1 MDILKR
7 AQEIQPEVVA
17 NRRYLHRH
25 PELGF
30 ALDNTVRFVKEKLTE
45 MGYTPVDC
53 GDHGVVATVGGKHG
67 GKCILIRGDMDAL
80 PMAEESGLDFAS
92 ERADAAHTCGHDTH
106 TATLL
111 GAARILKEMED
122 ELPGTVKLMFQPAE
136 EICGGAKSM
145 LEAGVLENPKVDAS
159 FGTHIMA
166 MLESGKIAY
175 APGPMFA
182 SCDLFTITIKG
193 HGGHGSQPQTSIDPI
208 AIGSHLVTA
217 LQTINGREVAP
228 NDIAVLTIGSFQAGS
243 ACNIIPETAKLM
255 GSIRAFDTDVRAFV
269 KQRLIDITEGTV
281 KTFRATADI
290 EFMNETGP
298 VVTDP
303 AVMQTLGD
311 AVAEELGEE
320 HMIRNMQPFAGSE
333 DFGYITAA
341 VPSGFFA
348 IGGSPK
354 DYPALPQH
362 NPKIRF
368 NEDAF
373 VNGVVAYVAG
383 AVGWL
388 EANRD

>member
-7 AQEIQPEVVA
+7 AREIQPEVVA
-17 NRRYLHRH
+17 NRRYLHQH

-30 ALDNTVRFVKEKLTE
+30 DLDNTVRFVKEKLTE
-45 MGYTPVDC
+45 MGYVPLDC

-92 ERADAAHTCGHDTH
+92 LRGDAAHTCGHDTH

-111 GAARILKEMED
+111 GAAKILKEMED

-136 EICGGAKSM
+136 ELCAGARSM
-145 LEAGVLENPKVDAS
+145 LEDGVLENPKVDAA

-166 MLESGKIAY
+166 MLESGKVAY

-182 SCDLFTITIKG
+182 SCDLFTITVKG

-208 AIGSHLVTA
+208 VVGAHLITA
-217 LQTINGREVAP
+217 LQTINAREVAP
-228 NDIAVLTIGSFQAGS
+228 SDIAVLTIGCFQAGS
-243 ACNIIPETAKLM
+243 ACNIIPESAKLM
-255 GSIRAFDTDVRAFV
+255 GSIRSFDADVRAFV
-269 KQRLIDITEGTV
+269 KQRLIEITEGTV

-298 VVTDP
+298 VVTDKG
-303 AVMQTLGD
+303 VMQSLGD
-311 AVAEELGEE
+311 AVAAVLGEE
-320 HMIRNMQPFAGSE
+320 HMIRDLAPFSGSE

-341 VPSGFFA
+341 VPAGFFA

-362 NPKIRF
+362 NPRIRF
-368 NEDAF
+368 DEDAF
-373 VNGVVAYVAG
+373 VNGVATYVAG

-388 EANRD
+388 EANRE